1 VSNVSIDQLETVI
14 STNLNRWAGSIANG
28 VNRAAE
34 ITVKEM
40 VQKTK
45 QRKRRTKP
53 PRGKYARAIAS
64 RPAQQTIHA
73 RSHVWYVKA
82 PHYRLAHLL
91 NNGHA
96 TLGGRRVSGDQ
107 HVTEAAEQAK
117 IDFERRIEE
126 VIRNES
132 T

>member
-1 VSNVSIDQLETVI
+1 MSNVGIDQLETVI
-14 STNLNRWAGSIANG
+14 SANLNRWAGKIANG
-28 VNRAAE
+28 VNQAAE

-53 PRGKYARAIAS
+53 IRGKYARAITS

-96 TLGGRRVSGDQ
+96 TLGRRRVSGDQ

>member
-1 VSNVSIDQLETVI
+1 MSNVGIDQLETVI
-14 STNLNRWAGSIANG
+14 SANLNRWAGKIANG
-28 VNRAAE
+28 VNQAAE

-53 PRGKYARAIAS
+53 IRGKYARAIAS

-96 TLGGRRVSGDQ
+96 TLRGHRVSGDQ

-117 IDFERRIEE
+117 IDFEKRIEE

>member
-1 VSNVSIDQLETVI
+1 VSNVEINQLETVI
-14 STNLNRWAGSIANG
+14 STELNRWAGKIADG
-28 VNRAAE
+28 VNQAAQ

-45 QRKRRTKP
+45 QRKTTKLS
-53 PRGKYARAIAS
+53 RGKYARAIAS

-73 RSHVWYVKA
+73 RSHIWYVKA
-82 PHYRLAHLL
+82 PRYRLAHLL

-96 TLGGRRVSGDQ
+96 TLGRGRVTGDQ
-107 HVTEAAEQAK
+107 HVTKAAEQAK
-117 IDFERRIEE
+117 TDFERRVEE
-126 VIRNES
+126 VIRNAS